1 MRNLTG
7 ASTIALALLLA
18 GCGSNGGESGDLNA
32 AAANTAAPLTPI
44 AAPNNADWTETVSQ
58 TPEGG
63 FRIGNPDAPVKLV
76 EYASL
81 TCPHCR
87 DFSAE
92 ATTALRDTYVRSG
105 QVSWEYRSFILNAPD
120 MAMSALARC
129 QPPAAFFRTIE
140 QLFSQQTEILG
151 RIDEQESQ
159 RLQALQPDQ
168 LIAPLARAMELDT
181 FFARRG
187 MPEARFNE
195 CLSSPQAVQ
204 QLTDMT
210 NRAMTEQQVSG
221 TPTFFING
229 ERQDVSAWS
238 ALEPRLRAA
247 IGG

>member
-1 MRNLTG
+1 MKILTG

-18 GCGSNGGESGDLNA
+18 GCGDGGSGDLNA
-32 AAANTAAPLTPI
+32 LAANSSAPLKQI
-44 AAPNNADWTETVSQ
+44 AAPNNGDWSETVSQ

-63 FRIGNPDAPVKLV
+63 FLMGNPDAPVKLV

-81 TCPHCR
+81 TCPHCAA
-87 DFSAE
+87 FSNE
-92 ATTALRDTYVRSG
+92 ATNGLRNTYIRSG
-105 QVSWEYRSFILNAPD
+105 QVSWEFRNFILNAPD

-129 QPPAAFFRTIE
+129 QQPAAFFRTVE
-140 QLFSQQTEILG
+140 QIFAQQTEILG

-159 RLQALQPDQ
+159 RLQSLQPDQ
-168 LIAPLARAMELDT
+168 LIPPLARAMELDT

-195 CLSSPQAVQ
+195 CLSDAQAVQ

-210 NRAMTEQQVSG
+210 NRAMTEQQVTG

-229 ERQDVSAWS
+229 ERQDVAEWS